1 MIQAAPKPS
10 AKKIPRTAS
19 KGSQAQVRYTSAK
32 NKMPESQASTG
43 SAQNRGDHSRPAGVR
58 GVEASQHREGQ
69 EEPSQQSEYD
79 GSDIRVVAGQVPNR
93 RTNANTLPT
102 RISTPSPGAQERMRE
117 AHTQRIARR
126 QALRQEEAA
135 GASTATPVIDNRS
148 NFQHPQHGVIQSL
161 LSINNNNTA
170 GVASSWAD
178 TADDDVPV
186 IDRDH
191 QYSETPVN
199 SPMDVDD
206 ADAPMVR
213 DSMHGVAPLEAVN
226 HNTVHLDP
234 RAVASDD
241 RAGADDDDEW
251 LHIPVAVVAAGWKDE
266 NFDQVRNLL
275 RNGRQD
281 WKGWDLVPYL
291 KRDPWRDGGI
301 GHRQSGRNE
310 NTQRQVFK
318 QQGFPGL
325 IEWIVSWILDA
336 CVWPQENVDNR
347 MDSGG
352 LGLVLWCN
360 HGWHRSDTVMR
371 KVQEVLNSLHWPN
384 GARIFTCQ
392 IFPLNERLGRE
403 AQQAMLDEAATW
415 VHSPWEMTES
425 TFSMP
430 KSIRYACWACQND
443 YRAMVNFN
451 HCWEWEQGPLRQ
463 LVLSFLGNRFPPE
476 SRETERL
483 RRAPPSDHRQSQA
496 NGIPDVEGTF
506 RNHRVYH
513 ETNSPII
520 WLGEVMYAPVNQ
532 SMTGR
537 RGHQVPQWASISF
550 DAECWHCIL
559 TDLTIDDA
567 AIDFFFRLAQA
578 HEQAAWQCSE
588 LLTKLV
594 RKHACHEFGQPW
606 ESPKRAS
613 KWFHKACCQAR
624 LVLTA
629 CLEGEWWATPY
640 GVRPVPGAQAAFESY
655 REFRQ
660 YYR

>member
-1 MIQAAPKPS
+1 MIQAKAKPS
-10 AKKIPRTAS
+10 AKKIPRTGSNKIPRTEKAS
-19 KGSQAQVRYTSAK
+19 A
-32 NKMPESQASTG
+32 G

-93 RTNANTLPT
+93 RTMANTIPT

-148 NFQHPQHGVIQSL
+148 NYQQPQHPLIQEL

-170 GVASSWAD
+170 GLAQSWAD

-186 IDRDH
+186 I
-191 QYSETPVN
+191 SC
-199 SPMDVDD
+199 MDVDD
-206 ADAPMVR
+206 ADAPIVR
-213 DSMHGVAPLEAVN
+213 DSIAPPEA
-226 HNTVHLDP
+226 DP
-234 RAVASDD
+234 RAAASDD
-241 RAGADDDDEW
+241 PGADDDDEW
-251 LHIPVAVVAAGWKDE
+251 MDIPVAVVAAGWKDD
-266 NFDQVRNLL
+266 NADQVRTLL
-275 RNGRQD
+275 HDSQD
-281 WKGWDLVPYL
+281 WKGWNLVPHL
-291 KRDPWRDGGI
+291 KRDPHRDGGI
-301 GHRQSGRNE
+301 GHHQSGRNSH
-310 NTQRQVFK
+310 TQRQVFK
-318 QQGFPGL
+318 QEGFPGL
-325 IEWIVSWILDA
+325 IEWIVSWILDF
-336 CVWPQENVDNR
+336 CVWPQQNVGNR

-360 HGWHRSDTVMR
+360 HGWHRSDTAMR

-483 RRAPPSDHRQSQA
+483 RRAPPSDDRQSQA

-506 RNHRVYH
+506 RNQWVYH

-559 TDLTIDDA
+559 TELTIDDA
-567 AIDFFFRLAQA
+567 AIQNFFRLAQA

-594 RKHACHEFGQPW
+594 RKHACHDFGQPS

-629 CLEGEWWATPY
+629 CLEGEWWATPW
-640 GVRPVPGAQAAFESY
+640 GVKPQPGAQAAFKSY
-655 REFRQ
+655 IEFRQ
-660 YYR
+660 FYR